1 MIKKRIIDKGYP
13 TTSKYYPVAH
23 MLASKEEKQ
32 TFGAKPYHKLELLA
46 KKHPGELLG
55 THHGNKIIIS
65 SIVPKSLRAEVR
77 FHEKREIER
86 MRELRQKRKT
96 SVYRPHHQ

>member
-1 MIKKRIIDKGYP
+1 MIKKRILAKGYP
-13 TTSKYYPVAH
+13 LTSSYYPIAH
-23 MLASKEEKQ
+23 MLVSKEELHK
-32 TFGAKPYHKLELLA
+32 FGRNDYNKLNAIA

-65 SIVPKSLRAEVR
+65 SIVPKSLRTEVR

-86 MRELRQKRKT
+86 MRELRQKRKKK
-96 SVYRPHHQ
+96 

>member
-1 MIKKRIIDKGYP
+1 MMKKRIIDKGYP
-13 TTSKYYPVAH
+13 TTSKYYPIAH

-32 TFGAKPYHKLELLA
+32 KFGAKSYHKLELIA

-77 FHEKREIER
+77 FHEKIEIEK
-86 MRELRQKRKT
+86 MKSLMKQRKK
-96 SVYRPHHQ
+96 